1 MGIYY
6 TRNRSRSRL
15 PEKVNNISRI
25 VLARELTRSNHDDE
39 VNTPPI
45 VINEQDSTA
54 HYLTLLWKPVRK
66 KVVASFL

>member
-15 PEKVNNISRI
+15 PEKVNISRL

-39 VNTPPI
+39 VNTPPT
-45 VINEQDSTA
+45 VINEQDSTV